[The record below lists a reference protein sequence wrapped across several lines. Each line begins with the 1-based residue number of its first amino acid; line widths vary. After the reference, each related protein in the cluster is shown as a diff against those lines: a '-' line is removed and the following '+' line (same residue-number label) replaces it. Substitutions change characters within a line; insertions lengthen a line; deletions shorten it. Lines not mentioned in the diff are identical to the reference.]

1 MMKIA
6 VDYSEDAHHDQLV
19 RNSHLQLCL
28 SILNHLGFRGEFRPR
43 DFCSKFALLAL
54 NVRNIVILITIA
66 SNSPI
71 NLKEKLSPLDEPGT
85 CPTSFHASDLTDP
98 LPQRS

>member
-1 MMKIA
+1 MEIVRMLKIT
-6 VDYSEDAHHDQLV
+6 VDYSEDSHHDQLV
-19 RNSHLQLCL
+19 RNNQLQLCL
-28 SILNHLGFRGEFRPR
+28 SVLNHMGFRGEFQPR

-66 SNSPI
+66 SNSPV

-85 CPTSFHASDLTDP
+85 CPESLI
-98 LPQRS
+98 QRGAPG

>member
-43 DFCSKFALLAL
+43 DFCGKFALLAL

-71 NLKEKLSPLDEPGT
+71 SLKEKLSPLDEPGT
-85 CPTSFHASDLTDP
+85 CSTVLI
-98 LPQRS
+98 